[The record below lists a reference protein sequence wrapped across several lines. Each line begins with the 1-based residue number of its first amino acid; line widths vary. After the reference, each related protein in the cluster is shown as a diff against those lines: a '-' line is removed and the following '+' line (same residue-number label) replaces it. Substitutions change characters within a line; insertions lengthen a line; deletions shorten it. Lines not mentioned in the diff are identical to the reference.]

1 MRNIFKKVRNYP
13 ISCSFILFIWI
24 LCLIPIPENP
34 LSQVRFMDKW
44 THFVF
49 FGGLCMLIWAEYS
62 CQHSVIDKRKVL
74 FWIVIAPIMMGGA
87 IEIVQATCTG
97 GNRSGDVLDWVAD
110 TTGVILG
117 QIIGIP
123 LAQVLSKNRKGS

>member
-1 MRNIFKKVRNYP
+1 MFLLKKVRRYP
-13 ISCSFILFIWI
+13 LSCTLILIIWI
-24 LCLIPIPENP
+24 LCLVPIPETP
-34 LSQVRFMDKW
+34 LSQINFIDKW

-49 FGGLCMLIWAEYS
+49 YGGLCMLIWAEYGYR
-62 CQHSVIDKRKVL
+62 HTAIDKRKSL
-74 FWIVIAPIMMGGA
+74 LWIVIAPILMGGI

-110 TTGVILG
+110 TIGVMLG

-123 LAQVLSKNRKGS
+123 LARVLSKNRKDS